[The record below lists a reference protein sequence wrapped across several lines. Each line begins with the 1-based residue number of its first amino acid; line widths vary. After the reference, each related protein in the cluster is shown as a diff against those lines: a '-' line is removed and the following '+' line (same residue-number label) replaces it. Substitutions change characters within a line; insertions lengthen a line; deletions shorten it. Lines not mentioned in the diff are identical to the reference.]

1 MIALQVQQFRDISRR
16 SIFAKLAPFP
26 NSLGPLFD
34 RDLFQSFGR
43 TGGYFLVSNHSHDH
57 INSFDL
63 LEELMSNKKGVSA

>member
-34 RDLFQSFGR
+34 RDLLQSFGWLFLP
-43 TGGYFLVSNHSHDH
+43 YFKPWPWPYQH
-57 INSFDL
+57 F
-63 LEELMSNKKGVSA
+63 